1 MKIEET
7 IKIVLKL
14 VILVTSLIIVS
25 TDPSKVT
32 LENGGV
38 ILEHVKVHFKDFY
51 AQVGPQVQ
59 IYFGTAKDFAIKFV
73 KMCSD
78 KTTDFIRDGMDLTYD
93 WYFKAWALI
102 RDGRDL
108 AYDGYL
114 KAWPL
119 ILNGADLVHNVY
131 FKLWPLILDGLDL
144 AYDGYLKLW
153 PLILDGIDLAY
164 DGYLKVWPLIPYV
177 IDLAYD
183 GYLKAWSSIK
193 QGTKNVTELMD
204 DEEKEYLLNFKWLAI
219 FLALTCYGI
228 LAKPSSEV
236 SRMGRSITRIIMVS
250 LAAVFAIVLA
260 FYFSFAIQNRIKI
273 HQEIVT

>member
-51 AQVGPQVQ
+51 AQVGPQFQ
-59 IYFGTAKDFAIKFV
+59 IYFETAKDFAIKFV

-114 KAWPL
+114 QAWPL
-119 ILNGADLVHNVY
+119 ILNGVNLVHNV
-131 FKLWPLILDGLDL
+131 
-144 AYDGYLKLW
+144 YLKLW
-153 PLILDGIDLAY
+153 PLILDGIALAY

-183 GYLKAWSSIK
+183 GYLKAWSNIK
-193 QGTKNVTELMD
+193 QGTNNVTELMD
-204 DEEKEYLLNFKWLAI
+204 DEEKEHILNFKWLAI

-236 SRMGRSITRIIMVS
+236 SRMGRSFTRIIMVS
-250 LAAVFAIVLA
+250 LIAIIAIVLA
-260 FYFSFAIQNRIKI
+260 FYFSFAIQNRIQI